1 VAKSTKHTENVPSL
15 SDYRAPWET
24 ESGEE
29 TEVNKPK
36 LKSYIH
42 GLLVDKAK
50 AQDARE
56 DAKAEVEA
64 ITAERDEFKEQAANA
79 NGPEAQKQID
89 KLTADLEK
97 VTSERDD
104 LKKDK
109 EVAEL
114 RKEVLGDFEAKHPKA
129 AKYVK
134 GETEEELR
142 ESLAAVADDFGI
154 DLEGG
159 DNAGDETD
167 GDEEP
172 QLSTRPRS
180 QSLLNLGDKES
191 GKGGEAEIDFDK
203 AAEQIMGGRLF
214 G

>member
-1 VAKSTKHTENVPSL
+1 MAKSTKHTENVPSL

-56 DAKAEVEA
+56 DAKAEVET
-64 ITAERDEFKEQAANA
+64 ITAERDDFKEQAANA

-97 VTSERDD
+97 VTGERDA
-104 LKKDK
+104 LKQEK

-129 AKYVK
+129 AKYVV
-134 GETEEELR
+134 GDDEESLK
-142 ESLAAVADDFGI
+142 ESLAAVAEDFGI
-154 DLEGG
+154 NLDGS
-159 DNAGDETD
+159 DEVD
-167 GDEEP
+167 EDEADEEP
-172 QLSTRPRS
+172 KLSTRPRS
-180 QSLLNLGDKES
+180 QSLLNVGDKQN
-191 GKGGEAEIDFDK
+191 GKGGEAEVDFDAV
-203 AAEQIMGGRLF
+203 AAQIQGGRIF